1 MNTHY
6 TPIQEINMKVLIAD
20 KLSPKAVS
28 ELQKLGCD
36 VTMNPDVSAEALP
49 GVILDAEILIVRS
62 TKVTAATIRAGTN
75 LSLIIRAGAGV
86 NTIDMEEASRQGI
99 HVANTPG
106 KNTDAVAELTIGH
119 LIAADRRIVAA
130 NRDLANGQWKKKE
143 YGKASGLKGR
153 TLGIIGLGAIGT
165 AVAKRALG
173 MEMQVI
179 AWSRSL
185 TPERAAQLGIGYC
198 DSTDEV
204 AQKADAISL
213 HIAAKP
219 ETKHLVNSKFLAQMK
234 NGAILINCSRGEVVD
249 TAALKEAIKTKGIR
263 AGLDVFENEPT
274 GGVDNFPDTE
284 LAQLANCT
292 PHIGASTDQATEAV
306 ASEVVHIAD
315 SYINTGIPANTVNIQ
330 DKSPAIINLIV
341 RHYNR
346 VGVLAGV
353 LDDLRNAEI
362 NIEEMENLIFAGGKA
377 ASCTLKLDSEPTAD
391 TIKKIRA
398 GSNII
403 AATLK

>member
-1 MNTHY
+1 
-6 TPIQEINMKVLIAD
+6 MKVLIAD

-28 ELQKLGCD
+28 KLQELHCV
-36 VTMNPDVSAEALP
+36 VTMNPDLSADELP
-49 GVILDAEILIVRS
+49 GVISDAEILIVRS
-62 TKVTAATIRAGTN
+62 TKVTAATIDAGIN

-86 NTIDMEEASRQGI
+86 NTIDLEEASNRGI

-106 KNTDAVAELTIGH
+106 KNTDAVAELAIGH

-143 YGKASGLKGR
+143 YGKAAGLKGR
-153 TLGIIGLGAIGT
+153 TLGIIGMGAIGA

-173 MEMQVI
+173 MQMEVI

-185 TPERAAQLGIGYC
+185 APERAGQLGIGYC
-198 DSTDEV
+198 SSADEV
-204 AQKADAISL
+204 AQKADAVSL
-213 HIAAKP
+213 HIAAKS
-219 ETKHLVNSKFLAQMK
+219 ETKHMVNSQFLEQMK
-234 NGAILINCSRGEVVD
+234 DGAILINCARGEVVD
-249 TAALKEAIKTKGIR
+249 TAALKEAIRTKGIR

-274 GGVDNFPDTE
+274 GGVADFPDTE
-284 LAQLANCT
+284 LAQAANCT
-292 PHIGASTDQATEAV
+292 PHIGASTDQAADAV
-306 ASEVVHIAD
+306 ASEVVHIVD

-330 DKSPAIINLIV
+330 DKSQAIINLIV

-353 LDDLRNAEI
+353 LDELRNAEI

-377 ASCTLKLDSEPTAD
+377 ASCTLKLDSEPSAD
-391 TIKKIRA
+391 TIEKIKA
-398 GSNII
+398 NEDVV
-403 AATLK
+403 AAMLK

>member
-1 MNTHY
+1 
-6 TPIQEINMKVLIAD
+6 MKVLIAD

-28 ELQKLGCD
+28 KLQELHCV
-36 VTMNPDVSAEALP
+36 VTMNPDLSADELP
-49 GVILDAEILIVRS
+49 GVISDAEILIVRS
-62 TKVTAATIRAGTN
+62 TKVTAATIDAGIN

-86 NTIDMEEASRQGI
+86 NTIDLEEASNRGI

-106 KNTDAVAELTIGH
+106 KNTDAVAELAIGH

-143 YGKASGLKGR
+143 YGKAAGLKGR
-153 TLGIIGLGAIGT
+153 TLGIIGMGAIGA

-173 MEMQVI
+173 MQMEVI

-185 TPERAAQLGIGYC
+185 APERAGQLGIGYC
-198 DSTDEV
+198 SSADEV
-204 AQKADAISL
+204 AKKADAVSL
-213 HIAAKP
+213 HIAAKS
-219 ETKHLVNSKFLAQMK
+219 ETKHMVNSQFLEQMK
-234 NGAILINCSRGEVVD
+234 DGAILINCARGEVVD
-249 TAALKEAIKTKGIR
+249 TAALKEAIRTKGIR

-274 GGVDNFPDTE
+274 GGVADFPDTE
-284 LAQLANCT
+284 LAQAANCT
-292 PHIGASTDQATEAV
+292 PHIGASTDQAADAV
-306 ASEVVHIAD
+306 ASEVVHIVD

-330 DKSPAIINLIV
+330 DKSQAIINLIV

-353 LDDLRNAEI
+353 LDELRNAEI

-377 ASCTLKLDSEPTAD
+377 ASCTLKLDSEPSAD
-391 TIKKIRA
+391 TIEKIKA
-398 GSNII
+398 NEDVV
-403 AATLK
+403 AAMLK

>member
-1 MNTHY
+1 
-6 TPIQEINMKVLIAD
+6 MKVLIAD

-28 ELQKLGCD
+28 ELQQLGCN
-36 VTMNPDVSAEALP
+36 VTMNPDLSAEELP
-49 GVILDAEILIVRS
+49 NVISDAEILIVRS
-62 TKVTAATIRAGTN
+62 TKVTAATINAGTN

-86 NTIDMEEASRQGI
+86 NTIDLEEASRQGV

-106 KNTDAVAELTIGH
+106 KNTDAVAELAIGH

-143 YGKASGLKGR
+143 YGKAAGLKGR

-173 MEMQVI
+173 MEMEVI

-185 TPERAAQLGIGYC
+185 TPQRAAQLGIGYC
-198 DSTDEV
+198 GSADEV

-213 HIAAKP
+213 HVAAKP
-219 ETKHLVNSKFLAQMK
+219 ETKHMVNAKFLAQMK
-234 NGAILINCSRGEVVD
+234 DGAILINCARGEVVD
-249 TAALKEAIKTKGIR
+249 TAALEEAIQTKGIR
-263 AGLDVFENEPT
+263 AGLDVFENEPA
-274 GGVDNFPDTE
+274 GGVADFPDTE
-284 LAQLANCT
+284 LAQVANCT
-292 PHIGASTDQATEAV
+292 PHIGASTDQAAEAV
-306 ASEVVHIAD
+306 ASEVVHIVD

-330 DKSPAIINLIV
+330 DKSSAIINLIV

-353 LDDLRNAEI
+353 LDELRTAGI

-377 ASCTLKLDSEPTAD
+377 ASCTLKLDSEPDAD
-391 TIKKIRA
+391 TIKKIKT
-398 GSNII
+398 SENII

>member
-1 MNTHY
+1 
-6 TPIQEINMKVLIAD
+6 MKVLIAD

-28 ELQKLGCD
+28 NLQELGCV
-36 VTMNPDVSAEALP
+36 VTMNPDLSADDLP
-49 GVILDAEILIVRS
+49 GVIEDADILIVRS
-62 TKVTAATIRAGTN
+62 TKVTAATIDAATN

-86 NTIDMEEASRQGI
+86 NTIDLEEASSQSV

-106 KNTDAVAELTIGH
+106 KNTDAVAELAIGH

-130 NRDLANGQWKKKE
+130 NRDLADGQWKKKE
-143 YGKASGLKGR
+143 YGKAAGLKGR
-153 TLGIIGLGAIGT
+153 TLGIIGLGAIGA

-173 MEMQVI
+173 MQMEVI

-185 TPERAAQLGIGYC
+185 TPERAEQLGIGYC
-198 DSTDEV
+198 GSADEV

-219 ETKHLVNSKFLAQMK
+219 ETKHMVNAKFLAQMK
-234 NGAILINCSRGEVVD
+234 DGAILINCARGEVVD
-249 TAALKEAIKTKGIR
+249 TAALKEAIKTKGIL

-274 GGVDNFPDTE
+274 GGVADFPDTE
-284 LAQLANCT
+284 LAKVANCT
-292 PHIGASTDQATEAV
+292 PHIGASTDQAADAV
-306 ASEVVHIAD
+306 ASEVVHIVD
-315 SYINTGIPANTVNIQ
+315 SYIKTGTPANTVNTQ
-330 DKSPAIINLIV
+330 SKSQAIINLIV

-353 LDDLRNAEI
+353 LDELRTADI

-377 ASCTLKLDSEPTAD
+377 ASCTLKLDSKPSTN
-391 TIKKIRA
+391 TIEKNKANKDIV
-398 GSNII
+398 